1 MWKIWM
7 IIALV
12 LMGFEFIT
20 VGFLLIFF
28 SVGAFF
34 AGIASFFTNNVTI
47 QLFVF
52 AITSILSIVFIRPF
66 LTKYLKIDRKST
78 PSAVD
83 AMIGK
88 EGIVIKHI
96 SKHEF
101 GQVKVEGA
109 VWTAKSFNN
118 TNINKGVNV
127 YIVSVE
133 GVKLIVTPSST
144 SD

>member
-7 IIALV
+7 IIALI
-12 LMGFEFIT
+12 LIGFEFIT

-28 SVGAFF
+28 SIGAFF
-34 AGIASFFTNNVTI
+34 AGISSLFTNNITI

-52 AITSILSIVFIRPF
+52 AISSILSIILIRPF
-66 LTKYLKIDRKST
+66 LIRYFKVDRKAI

-88 EGIVIKHI
+88 EGIVVKDITKY
-96 SKHEF
+96 EF
-101 GQVKVEGA
+101 GQVKVDGSI
-109 VWTAKSFNN
+109 WTAKSFND
-118 TNINKGVNV
+118 TNINKGIGV

-133 GVKLIVTPSST
+133 GVKLVVTPSNT
-144 SD
+144 FD